1 VALTLITGPANAGK
15 AELVFTG
22 LRADLARGGAPWLVV
37 PSAADARHYRQE
49 LAAGGVVLGVRVA
62 QFRDLCEE
70 LARRARIAG
79 GPIDELA
86 RERILHAL
94 RTTPERAVRARG
106 YVRELARFVSELE
119 RVHVTPRR
127 LHTALDAW
135 QRSEPGA
142 ARDALAAAALYER
155 YAAAL
160 CEMGRV
166 DTDLRSARALDA
178 LRETPARWHTPG
190 APATAVFFY
199 GFDDLTA
206 LQLDTVETLARVVDA
221 PVTVALAFEP
231 GRIAFAEPAATFQTL
246 LPLAREHIAVPAAS
260 RYYAPAARGAL
271 GHLERR
277 LFEPGGG
284 EGDDARVGPADA
296 IRLLEGGGERAEL
309 ELVAAEI
316 KALLDGGM
324 QPREIALVHREPESI
339 ASTLAEVLDAEGVP
353 FSLTRAS
360 RFAQTALGRGL
371 TALLRCA
378 LASGDQHDLLA
389 WLRTPGVIERAE
401 LVDDF
406 ERQVQRAGARSAAQA
421 RRLWEQQRWP
431 LSTLDR
437 LRAAAAR
444 GAPALIDCVEKELW
458 RLFCNPHHGAAP
470 ELDAP
475 ERDEA
480 AAFRAATAALA
491 ALRELVEQ
499 SSGPPLLADPAELV
513 ELLEELRIEPQ
524 SVGAS
529 DAVPVL
535 RPLELRARRVRAL
548 FLCGLQER
556 VFPAAAKSPPLLSEQ
571 ERRSLAEVSG
581 LSLERPRDWLA
592 RERYLLY
599 ACVSRPEELLVLS
612 WHSTDDDGNATARS
626 LFVDD
631 VCDLFDERLFEARS
645 RRPLGALAALAAP
658 AQRDRGVEEA
668 DLFGGLSDA
677 RVLDEL
683 GAGRPWSASALTT
696 FARCPVRW
704 FVEQLLRPEQIEPD
718 GEPLACGRAIH
729 AVLKDVLDSLRKE
742 LGSARIVPEHLSRA
756 RALAAEAIERACSEA
771 PLSPL
776 PEQSAGLRRR
786 LASDVDR
793 YLEHAARAGGSL
805 EPSHLE
811 LSFGLGG
818 EGTENDLEHA
828 RALPELDLGEGLR
841 VRGRIDRIDVG
852 QQGEA
857 VVYDYK
863 RRGGASAPPGEKW
876 VEEGSFQV
884 ALYMRAARDLLGLRP
899 VGGFYQPVTG
909 EDLRAR
915 GALAAGVDAPCMK
928 SDRREQSE
936 LDALVEE
943 TLSRVRDAASRASAG
958 KLEPRPRTCSAT
970 GQGCMYPTICRCER

>member
-15 AELVFTG
+15 AELVFAG
-22 LRADLARGGAPWLVV
+22 LRADLAHGGAPWLIV

-49 LAAGGVVLGVRVA
+49 LAGGGAVLGVRVA

-79 GPIDELA
+79 GPIDDLA
-86 RERILHAL
+86 RERILYAS
-94 RTTPERAVRARG
+94 RTAAQGAVRGRG
-106 YVRELARFVSELE
+106 YVRELARFVAELE
-119 RVHVTPRR
+119 RMHITPRR
-127 LHTALDAW
+127 LRSAVEAW
-135 QRSEPGA
+135 ERSEPGA
-142 ARDALAAAALYER
+142 ARDALGAAALYER
-155 YAAAL
+155 YTAAL
-160 CEMGRV
+160 GEMGCV
-166 DTDLRSARALDA
+166 DADLRSARALDA
-178 LRETPARWHTPG
+178 LREAPARWRTPG

-206 LQLDTVETLARVVDA
+206 LQLDAIETLARVVDA

-231 GRIAFAEPAATFQTL
+231 GRVAFAEPAATFQTL

-260 RYYAPAARGAL
+260 RYYAPAARAAL
-271 GHLERR
+271 GHLERQ
-277 LFEPGGG
+277 LFEPG
-284 EGDDARVGPADA
+284 ECDGDDARVDPADA

-309 ELVAAEI
+309 ELVATQI

-324 QPREIALVHREPESI
+324 RAQEIALVHREPESI
-339 ASTLAEVLDAEGVP
+339 ASTLAEVLGAQGIP
-353 FSLTRAS
+353 FSLARS
-360 RFAQTALGRGL
+360 GRFAQTALGRGL
-371 TALLRCA
+371 NALLRCA
-378 LASGDQHDLLA
+378 LASGDQNDLLA

-406 ERQVQRAGARSAAQA
+406 ERQVQRVGARSALHA
-421 RRLWEQQRWP
+421 RQLWEQQHWP

-437 LRAAAAR
+437 VHAAAAR
-444 GAPALIDCVEKELW
+444 GRLALIDCVEKELW
-458 RLFCNPHHGAAP
+458 RLFCNPRRGAAP

-491 ALRELVEQ
+491 AFRELVER

-513 ELLEELRIEPQ
+513 ELLEQLRIEPH
-524 SVGAS
+524 STGPS

-548 FLCGLQER
+548 FLCGLQES
-556 VFPAAAKSPPLLSEQ
+556 VFPAAAKSPPLLSEE
-571 ERRSLAEVSG
+571 ERRSLAEASG

-599 ACVSRPEELLVLS
+599 ASASRPEELLVLS
-612 WHSTDDDGNATARS
+612 WHCADDDGNATARS

-631 VCDLFDERLFEARS
+631 VCDLFDERLVETRA
-645 RRPLGALAALAAP
+645 RRPLGALGTLAQLDPPAAG
-658 AQRDRGVEEA
+658 DRGLEEA
-668 DLFGGLSDA
+668 DRLGALSDA

-683 GAGRPWSASALTT
+683 GVDRPWSASSLTT

-704 FVEQLLRPEQIEPD
+704 FVEQLLRPEQIEPE

-729 AVLKDVLDSLRKE
+729 TVLKDVFDSLRQE
-742 LGSARIVPEHLSRA
+742 LGSARITPEHLPRA
-756 RALAAEAIERACSEA
+756 RAWAAEAIERACSEA

-786 LASDVDR
+786 LASDIER
-793 YLEHAARAGGSL
+793 YLEHAAHAGGSL
-805 EPSHLE
+805 EPCHLE

-818 EGTENDLEHA
+818 EAVEHA
-828 RALPELDLGEGLR
+828 RALPELDLGEGVR

-876 VEEGSFQV
+876 AAEGSFQV

-928 SDRREQSE
+928 SDRREQNE
-936 LDALVEE
+936 LDALIEE
-943 TLSRVRDAASRASAG
+943 TLSRVRDAASQASAG
-958 KLEPRPRTCSAT
+958 KLEARPRTCSAT